1 MFIIKSGGGG
11 VNKVLIDN
19 KPPADRL
26 NLTETTSILRNKTI
40 GLRSFSVL
48 SRKNN
53 TFYVKNDS
61 KILKGNPYTNWTE
74 IFSESNP
81 INGSVWEM
89 LNINDD
95 DSVTLTTA
103 SLSDSGSTVYFYKIK
118 NGVATYIRA
127 LSVRGRIETI
137 FKFGDE
143 TYIYTVHNSRG
154 FLFKNNA
161 STTTLTDI
169 TSNITFEN
177 STSFSHISNMRRQ
190 TTFLDK
196 RYQVFFDSNTVKII
210 EFDGKKVRVL
220 KELNNSI
227 EVNEVLP
234 EQYTAVNAD
243 EMYIT
248 LISKADAY
256 NKRKYQLLDKNFEV
270 VESGETI
277 FAIKDG
283 YFIKKDNDTHI
294 YIMKEISDARDSVFV
309 EFPVKAYVRKE

>member
-1 MFIIKSGGGG
+1 MSVYNKIRG

-19 KPPADRL
+19 KPPTDRL

-40 GLRSFSVL
+40 GLRSFTVL

-248 LISKADAY
+248 LISKADA
-256 NKRKYQLLDKNFEV
+256 
-270 VESGETI
+270 I
-277 FAIKDG
+277 IKEN
-283 YFIKKDNDTHI
+283 INC
-294 YIMKEISDARDSVFV
+294 
-309 EFPVKAYVRKE
+309 